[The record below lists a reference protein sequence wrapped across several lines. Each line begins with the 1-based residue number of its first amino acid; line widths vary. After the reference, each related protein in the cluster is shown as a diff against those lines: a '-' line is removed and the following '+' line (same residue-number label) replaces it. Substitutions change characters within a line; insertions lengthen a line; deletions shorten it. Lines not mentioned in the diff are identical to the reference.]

1 MVMHQIKKKEKKMEM
16 EKIKPHFKKKEKK
29 MEMEKIKPTK
39 HFKHR
44 PVRKEKKLARKAAGA
59 GAKDG
64 AVRTAPWERA
74 RHIEVTC
81 DTLHVTRMSLYAC
94 LMRQNIAQRSQS
106 ASYRDNYLAMFP
118 NDVSFDMCYRCK
130 QGRENLKLL
139 DKEYNG
145 GLKVKRSQKYGLV
158 MQAVVAVLVFA
169 FASLF
174 QGCAATQVAIDKKD
188 LVVTSSMTDPIFVT
202 PGLGRNVY
210 VNVQNMTSL
219 KVASETL
226 QNGVVQQL
234 QAKGYNVVMTPDA
247 ADYVL
252 QAQLVDA
259 TADINPAYKVAGQ
272 PGAAES
278 AGAVAGAL
286 LGAGTNSLKST
297 LVGAGIGSLVGGIAE
312 TVSGAAVKDVR
323 YNLTFAVK
331 VSERATEK
339 SSQTRITVTVGK
351 VNLDPRDGTNILVDN
366 SCRIIANIL

>member
-1 MVMHQIKKKEKKMEM
+1 
-16 EKIKPHFKKKEKK
+16 
-29 MEMEKIKPTK
+29 
-39 HFKHR
+39 
-44 PVRKEKKLARKAAGA
+44 
-59 GAKDG
+59 
-64 AVRTAPWERA
+64 
-74 RHIEVTC
+74 
-81 DTLHVTRMSLYAC
+81 
-94 LMRQNIAQRSQS
+94 
-106 ASYRDNYLAMFP
+106 
-118 NDVSFDMCYRCK
+118 
-130 QGRENLKLL
+130 
-139 DKEYNG
+139 
-145 GLKVKRSQKYGLV
+145 
-158 MQAVVAVLVFA
+158 MQVVVGVLVFA

-351 VNLDPRDGTNILVDN
+351 VNLDPRDGINILVDN